1 MAEIKINFD
10 LQEKLEN
17 NQNEKKKNRF
27 KIKHLNKRNDNFLC
41 EMKW

>member
-17 NQNEKKKNRF
+17 NQNEKKNRF